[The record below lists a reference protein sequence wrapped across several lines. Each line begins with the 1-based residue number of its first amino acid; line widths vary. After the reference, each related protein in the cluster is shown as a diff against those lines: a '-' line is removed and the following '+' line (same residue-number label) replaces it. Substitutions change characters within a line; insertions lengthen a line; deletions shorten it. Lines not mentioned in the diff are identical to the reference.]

1 MEFILHYRG
10 PLKANGGI
18 RDKQKLRRYFHRQLK
33 VLWNQDPL
41 KESHYVLEDN
51 PGSPNLSVIRRIEG
65 SSFRFAPLICEAPLH
80 LIADLQITLLRPES
94 LGSIVTQ
101 AGDIDNRLK
110 TLLDSLA
117 VPKRAGLPA
126 DETPQEDE
134 DPFFCLL
141 EDDNLVTKLSVE
153 TDRLLEQVGSS
164 SEVILLI
171 RVKTSPSKLLRV
183 QTE

>member
-1 MEFILHYRG
+1 M
-10 PLKANGGI
+10 
-18 RDKQKLRRYFHRQLK
+18 
-33 VLWNQDPL
+33 
-41 KESHYVLEDN
+41 LEDN
-51 PGSPNLSVIRRIEG
+51 PGSPNLSVIRRVED
-65 SSFRFAPLICEAPLH
+65 SPFRFAPLICEAPLY

-94 LGSIVTQ
+94 PGSIVTQ
-101 AGDIDNRLK
+101 GGDIDNRLK

-117 VPKRAGLPA
+117 VPKAAGLPA
-126 DETPQEDE
+126 DETPQQDE

-153 TDRLLEQVGSS
+153 TDRLLEQVRSP